1 MYEVI
6 ALKLIS
12 WGLENSFWAN
22 FVFLY
27 RLTVVIGSKVEVGAL
42 NCVFRKTLFMHKSV
56 ILMALKHKNN
66 QILILNSRL
75 GFVFCFD

>member
-42 NCVFRKTLFMHKSV
+42 NCVFRKTLFMYKSV

-75 GFVFCFD
+75 GFVFCF